1 MEKKENLETCTFL
14 FEQSEDYK
22 ELFLSLVSTEPMTQ
36 EDFILALRDFIKSLE
51 DGEVDFYG
59 ESSLDLH

>member
-1 MEKKENLETCTFL
+1 VEKKENLETCTFL